1 MAKKK
6 KGKHSFWK
14 RIRFNYRVSIINE
27 NTLQEIWKIRA
38 SIFSGAVLFLAIAS
52 LLVAFTSLLIIMTPV
67 RYYLP
72 GYLDSEVRETALR
85 STIVADSLERRMN
98 SYDIYAS
105 NVRKILDGTMT
116 VDSVKTVTD
125 SLNISADDPSLQ
137 KSTLEHEYVQQ
148 YGESEKYNL
157 SVLPASTSE
166 TIIFFAPVSGA
177 VIEKFNPKTNHYG
190 VVLQANT
197 SKTISA
203 AMEGTVVYAGFDVRG
218 GNIIQIQHKNGFL
231 SIYKHCGLLLKDIGD
246 SVSTGGAIA
255 ALEMT
260 DNKSNNI
267 YFELWYNGVAV
278 NPENYISF

>member
-6 KGKHSFWK
+6 KHSFWK
-14 RIRFNYRVSIINE
+14 RIRFNYRISIINE

-38 SIFSGAVLFLAIAS
+38 SIFSGAILFFAIAS
-52 LLVAFTSLLIIMTPV
+52 ILVAFTAFIIIVTPI

-125 SLNISADDPSLQ
+125 SLNIPADDPSLQ
-137 KSTLEHEYVQQ
+137 KTSLEEEFALHYAEN
-148 YGESEKYNL
+148 EKYNL
-157 SVLPASTSE
+157 SVLPNSSLSSE
-166 TIIFFAPVSGA
+166 AIIFFAPVSGS
-177 VIEKFNPKTNHYG
+177 VLQKFNSKTGNYG
-190 VVLQANT
+190 VVLQVNT

-203 AMEGTVVYAGFDVRG
+203 VMDGTVVYAGYDVRN
-218 GNIIQIQHKNGFL
+218 GNIVQIQHKNGFL
-231 SIYKHCGLLLKDIGD
+231 SIYQHCGLLLKKLGD
-246 SVSTGGAIA
+246 TVKTGEGIA
-255 ALEMT
+255 TIEMT
-260 DNKSNNI
+260 DNKSNEI

>member
-6 KGKHSFWK
+6 KHSFWK
-14 RIRFNYRVSIINE
+14 RIRFNYRISIINE

-38 SIFSGAVLFLAIAS
+38 SMFTGAILFFAIAS
-52 LLVAFTSLLIIMTPV
+52 LLVAFTSFIIIVTPI

-125 SLNISADDPSLQ
+125 SLNIPADDPSLQ
-137 KSTLEHEYVQQ
+137 KTSLEEEYALY
-148 YGESEKYNL
+148 YGENEKYNL
-157 SVLPASTSE
+157 SVLPNSNSSLEA
-166 TIIFFAPVSGA
+166 IIFFAPVSGS
-177 VIEKFNPKTNHYG
+177 VLQKFNSKTGNYG
-190 VVLQANT
+190 VVLQVNT

-203 AMEGTVVYAGFDVRG
+203 VMDGTIVYTGYDVRK
-218 GNIIQIQHKNGFL
+218 GNIVQIQHKNGFL
-231 SIYKHCGLLLKDIGD
+231 SIYQHCGLLLKKLGD
-246 SVSTGGAIA
+246 TVKTGEGIA
-255 ALEMT
+255 TIEMT
-260 DNKSNNI
+260 DNKSNEI